1 MHDLTSA
8 KSRLKEAIRKFS
20 YRENHEQPF
29 TLASGKKS
37 PYYFDLKQTLLQPE
51 YLALAGEIV
60 AGMIA
65 AHYKGSVVA
74 AGLTMGADPII
85 YAACLAHGCAGVDG
99 GQDALFAGD
108 LAHGCAGVD
117 GGHDALFA
125 GDLAHG
131 CAGVDGGQDAL
142 FKGALAATRLATV
155 TAEAPTKILPAIV
168 RKEAKDHG
176 TGKKIEM
183 LKGIDTATPCV
194 MIDDVITTAGST
206 LKALAAMREAGF
218 SVRHAICILD
228 RGEGGREAL
237 LSHGVELLPVFTA
250 AEFRAI

>member
-1 MHDLTSA
+1 MNDIASA
-8 KSRLKEAIRKFS
+8 KARLKEAIRKFS

-29 TLASGKKS
+29 TLASGKTS

-65 AHYKGSVVA
+65 GKYKGNVVA

-85 YAACLAHGCAGVDG
+85 YAACLAQG
-99 GQDALFAGD
+99 G
-108 LAHGCAGVD
+108 AGVD
-117 GGHDALFA
+117 GGHDALHA
-125 GDLAHG
+125 GDLAGMEGSTTLTNHS
-131 CAGVDGGQDAL
+131 L
-142 FKGALAATRLATV
+142 RL
-155 TAEAPTKILPAIV
+155 IPAIV

-194 MIDDVITTAGST
+194 MVDDVITTAGST
-206 LKALAAMREAGF
+206 LKAYAAMREAGF

-237 LSHGVELLPVFTA
+237 LSNGVELLPIFTA
-250 AEFRAI
+250 AEFREK

>member
-1 MHDLTSA
+1 MNDIASA

-29 TLASGKKS
+29 TLASGKTS

-60 AGMIA
+60 AGIIA
-65 AHYKGSVVA
+65 GNYKGNVVA

-85 YAACLAHGCAGVDG
+85 YAACLAHGGAGVDG
-99 GQDALFAGD
+99 GQEALQAGD
-108 LAHGCAGVD
+108 LAHGCVGVDGGHDARQAGGLAHGGAGVD
-117 GGHDALFA
+117 GGHDARQA
-125 GDLAHG
+125 GDLA
-131 CAGVDGGQDAL
+131 
-142 FKGALAATRLATV
+142 ATRSGAV

-183 LKGIDTATPCV
+183 LKGIDTSTPCV
-194 MIDDVITTAGST
+194 MVDDVITTAGST
-206 LKALAAMREAGF
+206 LKAFAAMREAGF

-237 LSHGVELLPVFTA
+237 LSNGVELLTVFTA
-250 AEFRAI
+250 AEFREK

>member
-51 YLALAGEIV
+51 YLALAGKIV

-117 GGHDALFA
+117 GGHDALF
-125 GDLAHG
+125 G
-131 CAGVDGGQDAL
+131 
-142 FKGALAATRLATV
+142 GALAATRSATV

-176 TGKKIEM
+176 TGKKVEM

>member
-1 MHDLTSA
+1 MNDIASA

-29 TLASGKKS
+29 TLASGKTS

-60 AGMIA
+60 AGIIA
-65 AHYKGSVVA
+65 GNYKGNVVA

-99 GQDALFAGD
+99 GQEALQAGD
-108 LAHGCAGVD
+108 LAHGGAGVD
-117 GGHDALFA
+117 GGHDALQA
-125 GDLAHG
+125 GDLA
-131 CAGVDGGQDAL
+131 
-142 FKGALAATRLATV
+142 ATRSGAV

-183 LKGIDTATPCV
+183 LKGIDTSTPCV
-194 MIDDVITTAGST
+194 MVDDVITTAGST
-206 LKALAAMREAGF
+206 LKAFAAMREAGF

-237 LSHGVELLPVFTA
+237 LSNGVELLTVFTA
-250 AEFRAI
+250 AEFREK

>member
-51 YLALAGEIV
+51 YLALAGKIV
-60 AGMIA
+60 AGIIA

-99 GQDALFAGD
+99 GQE
-108 LAHGCAGVD
+108 
-117 GGHDALFA
+117 
-125 GDLAHG
+125 
-131 CAGVDGGQDAL
+131 AL
-142 FKGALAATRLATV
+142 FKGELAATRSATV

-176 TGKKIEM
+176 TGKKVEM

>member
-1 MHDLTSA
+1 MNDLTSA
-8 KSRLKEAIRKFS
+8 KAKLKDAIRKFS

-29 TLASGKKS
+29 TLASGKTS

-65 AHYKGSVVA
+65 GKYKGNVVA

-85 YAACLAHGCAGVDG
+85 YAACLAQG
-99 GQDALFAGD
+99 G
-108 LAHGCAGVD
+108 AGVD
-117 GGHDALFA
+117 GGHDALHA
-125 GDLAHG
+125 GDLAQG
-131 CAGVDGGQDAL
+131 GAGVDGGHDAL
-142 FKGALAATRLATV
+142 QAGDLAGMDGSTTLTNHSVRL
-155 TAEAPTKILPAIV
+155 IPAIV

-194 MIDDVITTAGST
+194 MVDDVITTAGST
-206 LKALAAMREAGF
+206 LKAYAAMREAGF

-237 LSHGVELLPVFTA
+237 LSNGVELLPVFTA
-250 AEFRAI
+250 AEFREK

>member
-1 MHDLTSA
+1 MIDLASA
-8 KSRLKEAIRKFS
+8 KATLKHAIRKFS

-29 TLASGKKS
+29 TLASGKTS

-60 AGMIA
+60 SRVIA
-65 AHYKGSVVA
+65 QRYTGRVVV

-85 YAACLAHGCAGVDG
+85 YAACLTN
-99 GQDALFAGD
+99 QKFY
-108 LAHGCAGVD
+108 
-117 GGHDALFA
+117 
-125 GDLAHG
+125 
-131 CAGVDGGQDAL
+131 
-142 FKGALAATRLATV
+142 TV
-155 TAEAPTKILPAIV
+155 NAEAPTEFLPAIV

-176 TGKKIEM
+176 TEKKIEM

-194 MIDDVITTAGST
+194 VVDDVITTASST

-218 SVRHAICILD
+218 SIRHAICILD
-228 RGEGGREAL
+228 RGEGGRETL

-250 AEFRAI
+250 AEFRV